1 MDTRSIEREEQV
13 QVAAGDVTLEGDLVV
28 PEGARGVVLFA
39 HGSGSSRRSPRN
51 RAVARRLHDAGL
63 ATLLFDLLTTAEE
76 QEDLITAH
84 LRFDIPMLA
93 ERVAGAA
100 EWLSRHDATRGLAIG
115 AFGASTGGGAALL
128 AAANHPE
135 AIRVVVSRGG
145 RPDLA
150 GEALPRVEAPTLL
163 VVGSRDVPVIAM
175 NKKAM
180 RQMERAEVRLELVEG
195 ATHLFEEPGTLDEVA
210 DLTADWFRT
219 HLGDEDGSGPATDAG
234 ARSRGDG
241 ARREAEVYRGP
252 AEIARMVADA
262 AEPFDAIDTADPS
275 AGSGQALDALL
286 DRIGDAEVVL
296 LGEASH
302 GTSEF
307 YRMRQRITRRLI
319 EEKGFTVVAVE
330 ADWPDAERVDEYARG
345 RTGRGE
351 RPWEAFARFPT
362 WMWRNHDVLGFV
374 EWLRAHNDGRGTR
387 EQAGFYGLDLY
398 SLYTSLHEV
407 LEYLEDRHPELADT
421 ARARYACLAP
431 FEADPALYGR
441 AVVTDQYRGCEDEA
455 VAMLRDLL
463 AQRMAYSVEG
473 DGRRLFDATQNAK
486 VVRDAERYYRTMF
499 YGSPSSWNL
508 RDTHMFETLQAV
520 RAFRGSGDAPAK
532 AVVWAHNSHVGNA
545 AATQMGAR
553 GEINIGH
560 LCREAY
566 GDGAYLVGFGTH
578 TGTVAA
584 ASDWG
589 EPVEVKRVRPSHA
602 ESYERLC
609 HDSGLA
615 RFLLPLRHGS
625 EALRYELGH
634 PRLER
639 AIGVIYRPE
648 TELQS
653 HYFHADLPRQ
663 FDELVWFD
671 ESTAVRPLGRARA
684 PELPQRHPF
693 RLLAD

>member
-1 MDTRSIEREEQV
+1 MSPSPETGVFRGPPEIAAM
-13 QVAAGDVTLEGDLVV
+13 VAA
-28 PEGARGVVLFA
+28 
-39 HGSGSSRRSPRN
+39 
-51 RAVARRLHDAGL
+51 
-63 ATLLFDLLTTAEE
+63 
-76 QEDLITAH
+76 
-84 LRFDIPMLA
+84 
-93 ERVAGAA
+93 
-100 EWLSRHDATRGLAIG
+100 
-115 AFGASTGGGAALL
+115 
-128 AAANHPE
+128 
-135 AIRVVVSRGG
+135 
-145 RPDLA
+145 
-150 GEALPRVEAPTLL
+150 
-163 VVGSRDVPVIAM
+163 
-175 NKKAM
+175 
-180 RQMERAEVRLELVEG
+180 
-195 ATHLFEEPGTLDEVA
+195 
-210 DLTADWFRT
+210 
-219 HLGDEDGSGPATDAG
+219 
-234 ARSRGDG
+234 
-241 ARREAEVYRGP
+241 
-252 AEIARMVADA
+252 A
-262 AEPFDAIDTADPS
+262 AEPFESIEEAH
-275 AGSGQALDALL
+275 LDALL
-286 DRIGDAEVVL
+286 DRIGEAEVVL
-296 LGEASH
+296 MGEASH

-330 ADWPDAERVDEYARG
+330 ADWPDAERVDEYAHG
-345 RTGRGE
+345 RTARGE

-362 WMWRNHDVLGFV
+362 WMWRNHDVLGFI
-374 EWLRAHNDGRGTR
+374 EWLRAHNDGRPAR

-407 LEYLEDRHPELADT
+407 LDYLDHRDPDLADV
-421 ARARYACLAP
+421 ARARYACLDP
-431 FEADPALYGR
+431 FESDPALYGR

-463 AQRMAYSVEG
+463 EQRLDYSAGGE
-473 DGRRLFDATQNAK
+473 DRALFDATQNAK

-520 RAFRGSGDAPAK
+520 RAFHDGAK
-532 AVVWAHNSHVGNA
+532 AVVWAHNSHVGDA
-545 AATQMGAR
+545 GATQMGRR

-566 GDGAYLVGFGTH
+566 GDAAYLIGFGTH

-589 EPVEVKRVRPSHA
+589 QPVEVKRVRPSHE

-609 HDSGLA
+609 HDAGVG
-615 RFLLPLRHGS
+615 RFLLPLRHAS
-625 EALRYELGH
+625 EELRYELGH

-653 HYFHADLPRQ
+653 HYFHADLPHQ
-663 FDELVWFD
+663 FDEWVWFD
-671 ESTAVRPLGRARA
+671 ESEAVRPLERARA